1 MHFLLA
7 SATTTVVETTQHG
20 GSSLIQPDWRTLL
33 FAIINIILLLYILK
47 TFLYKPVLKMLDDRK
62 KAASSVIDE
71 AKKLQEDAQV
81 QLTEAEKV
89 KGLAH
94 EEARKITSESVQAS
108 EAIRD
113 EIVAKAREEAKSI
126 IRLAEEEAK
135 GELALTEQE
144 LKARSKRVVAAT
156 SKFVA
161 MQMLDGEMSEL
172 YTRRL
177 IKDLSKMKAC
187 GMDDVKVN
195 LCDVLKGTRSEGV
208 VTVRSAKE
216 LSQEDKKAITEF
228 IGSYL
233 LSKPEVSFQTQPD
246 LIAGLLLK
254 LDDTIFDASVA
265 RMVEAAVAELR

>member
-7 SATTTVVETTQHG
+7 SAAATAAETTQHG
-20 GSSLIQPDWRTLL
+20 SSSLIQPDWRTLL
-33 FAIINIILLLYILK
+33 FAIINIVLLLYILK
-47 TFLYKPVLKMLDDRK
+47 IFLYKPVLKILDDRK

-81 QLTEAEKV
+81 QLSEAEKV
-89 KGLAH
+89 RGQAH
-94 EEARKITSESVQAS
+94 DEARKITSESIQAS

-113 EIVAKAREEAKSI
+113 EIMAKAREEAKSI

-135 GELALTEQE
+135 GERELTEQE

-161 MQMLDGEMSEL
+161 MQMLEGEMSEL

-177 IKDLSKMKAC
+177 IKDLSKMTAC
-187 GMDDVKVN
+187 GMDNVKVN
-195 LCDVLKGTRSEGV
+195 LCDVLKGTRSVGA
-208 VTVRSAKE
+208 VTVKSVKE

-228 IGSYL
+228 IVDYL
-233 LSKPEVSFQTQPD
+233 SSKSEVLFQTQPD

-254 LDDTIFDASVA
+254 FGDTIFDASVA